1 MARSFSANVLAG
13 LNGGSSP
20 VWLLEVD
27 SETTTFRWATASCN
41 VTAVPTWSGNNF
53 DGSRLEQDGLGD
65 VTTKADLSKGG
76 NRAELS
82 GFTFK
87 LLNGDLYSDTL
98 ASEQFSGRRVEL
110 RLIFIDKTSPSW
122 TNGGKIWKGY
132 ITEPPT
138 WDERFIYFTCSPSW
152 VSRHKTLPPRVLTSA
167 EFPDLISDNEGRRI
181 PIVLGD
187 WRLGLGQNRSGIASN
202 RSPGAS
208 EVIHRDYFTGILD
221 RPFQRTGNNATYN
234 PRAMFADH
242 YLKNF
247 PVPLQEGSK
256 FVWNEARKIWTRA
269 YVHGATF
276 GGIGDFFNGI
286 TALGCFASSLDILT
300 TIHFVPIV
308 DDINSANVSNLS
320 YAVDEDDSNYTE
332 LNGAS
337 DVASY
342 EIPAIFGSG
351 SNASAAGLYFW
362 IDRSGFVDDKVQF
375 RINGGAWTDVPTYGA
390 LYGPAATYTSTGEG
404 TFGGVRVEFK
414 YTQVGG
420 FDGASFKIYSVYWGI
435 TETNGGTRG
444 ELFETGSGL
453 IYERWIDSA
462 THTTAKS
469 AGDLIENPAAAIE
482 ALLAHYCDI
491 NPEDTNGALVFDGAD
506 YLALRSNESLEA
518 IPGAFTI
525 AAWVYITESP
535 ISTPH
540 SILRK
545 CDSVAGPTAA
555 PYDFYI
561 SAAAKL
567 TLYVGNGAA
576 EAGLIGATS
585 LSPNTWYFVA
595 ATWDGTTGTVY
606 LNGASDGSS
615 VLGLTA
621 ADAGI
626 EGAIGGNGNL
636 ANSGLTGRLDELQ
649 VWNYAR
655 SSATLAAE
663 YTSKT
668 YHAQGEEGLIL
679 LCHFD
684 EGAGNHFRD
693 ASGMNNDPLHT
704 GSTTTPSSWA
714 TGTIETPGGVNVS
727 AFDDLHSNKSAW
739 KLATILSVIEDSK
752 LSLDIIKDIC
762 NEFALAYL
770 QDGAGLEKVARIE
783 ALGNPA
789 AITGTHIL
797 TEGKNSS
804 ARVTRGKI
812 TDVRNE
818 FYFHYN
824 RNASSKQYDSLL
836 FCTNPSAGAF
846 KGTFCNFATDAE
858 TYWTKCR
865 DAYKETKQVLKWE
878 FFSNFIR
885 DRDTAELACK
895 AFVSWLTKLP
905 YFFSFTNSLS
915 LLELELF
922 DNKKITHALLPAQF
936 DPLTVGSEQFRL
948 VEQTI
953 QPSRNR
959 QKLVFRSVGN
969 ETLTPPSL
977 SLPGVG
983 APSLD
988 LNADSITKLADGDP
1002 LALWENDS
1010 GAGEF
1015 SGSGG
1020 TEPKFRSSLGPKGGA
1035 CIIFD
1040 GSTQYMDCAG
1050 TIKLADIVAAGAF
1063 TIFAV
1068 LKVSAIATSAVAP
1081 FSNDTLLGESVGSK
1095 FALAFRDG
1103 TPDALLAVYDGA
1115 TQEIASKPNLGDWD
1129 LLEFVHNG
1137 SDIFSQINEGG
1148 FVSKSAGSI
1157 TDLTGDLIL
1166 GRDQTGAF
1174 YFNGSLARLVVY
1186 NSKLSDEDARLV
1198 RESLNTLYG
1207 IY

>member
-27 SETTTFRWATASCN
+27 SETTTFRWATAACN
-41 VTAVPTWSGNNF
+41 STAVPTWSGNDF

-65 VTTKADLSKGG
+65 VTTKADLSRGG

-82 GFTFK
+82 NFTFK
-87 LLNGDLYSDTL
+87 LLNADLYSDTL
-98 ASEQFSGRRVEL
+98 ASHYFSGRRVEL

-138 WDERFIYFTCSPSW
+138 WDERYIYFTCSPSW
-152 VSRHKTLPPRVLTSA
+152 VSRHKTLPPRIITSA
-167 EFPDLISDNEGRRI
+167 EFPNLISDNEGRRV

-187 WRLGLGQNRSGIASN
+187 WRLGLGQNRSGVASN
-202 RSPGAS
+202 RSPSSS
-208 EVIHRDYFTGILD
+208 EVIHRDYFPGILD
-221 RPFQRTGNNATYN
+221 RPFQRSGNNATYN
-234 PRAMFADH
+234 PRAIFADH

-256 FVWNEARKIWTRA
+256 FIWNPERKVWTQINAKA
-269 YVHGATF
+269 ATF

-286 TALGCFASSLDILT
+286 TALGCFATSLDIQNT
-300 TIHFVPIV
+300 THLVPIV
-308 DDINSANVSNLS
+308 DEINSANVSNLS

-332 LNGAS
+332 LNSAT

-342 EIPAIFGSG
+342 EIPAIFGKG

-375 RINGGAWTDVPTYGA
+375 RVNGGAWTDVGTYGA
-390 LYGPAATYTSTGEG
+390 LTGPAATYTSTGDG

-420 FDGASFKIYSVYWGI
+420 FDGASFKIYSVFWAFS
-435 TETNGGTRG
+435 ERAGGVSG
-444 ELFETGSGL
+444 ALFETGSGL
-453 IYERWIDSA
+453 IYERWIDA
-462 THTTAKS
+462 PGHTTAKS

-491 NPEDTNGALVFDGAD
+491 NPEDTNGAAVFDGAD
-506 YLALRSNESLEA
+506 YLALRSNETLEA
-518 IPGAFTI
+518 ISGAFTI

-555 PYDFYI
+555 PYDFYV

-567 TLYVGNGAA
+567 TFYVGDGAS
-576 EAGLIGATS
+576 EAGIIGATS

-595 ATWDGTTGTVY
+595 ATWDGTTATVY

-615 VLGLTA
+615 ILGITA
-621 ADAGI
+621 ADSGI

-649 VWNYAR
+649 IWNYAR
-655 SSATLAAE
+655 SAATLAAE
-663 YTSKT
+663 YTAKT
-668 YHAQGEEGLIL
+668 YHTPGEEGLLL

-714 TGTIETPGGVNVS
+714 TGNIEAPAGVNVS
-727 AFDDLHSNKSAW
+727 SFDDLHSNKNSW
-739 KLATILSVIEDSK
+739 KLATVLSVIEDAK
-752 LSLDIIKDIC
+752 LSLEIIKDIC
-762 NEFALAYL
+762 NEFFIAYL
-770 QDGAGLEKVARIE
+770 QDGEGLEKVARIE
-783 ALGNPA
+783 ALGTPA
-789 AITGTHIL
+789 AINGTHIL
-797 TEGKNSS
+797 LEGNNST

-818 FYFHYN
+818 FYFYYN
-824 RNASSKQYDSLL
+824 RNASSLEYDSLL
-836 FCTNPSAGAF
+836 FCTNPSASVF
-846 KGTFCNFATDAE
+846 KSSFCNFTSDAE
-858 TYWTKCR
+858 TYWAKCR
-865 DAYKETKQVLKWE
+865 TAYTETKQVLKWE
-878 FFSNFIR
+878 FRSNLIR
-885 DRDTAELACK
+885 DHETAELACK

-915 LLELELF
+915 LLELECF
-922 DNKKITHALLPAQF
+922 DNKKITHALLPSQF
-936 DPLTVGSEQFRL
+936 DPLIVGSEQFRL

-959 QKLVFRSVGN
+959 QRLVFRSVGN
-969 ETLTPPSL
+969 ETLLPPSL
-977 SLPGVG
+977 ALPGAGGPV
-983 APSLD
+983 LD
-988 LNADSITKLADGDP
+988 LNADSIQGRSDGDSLP
-1002 LALWENDS
+1002 KWLNDS
-1010 GAGEF
+1010 GSGEF
-1015 SGSGG
+1015 TSGGG
-1020 TEPKFRSSLGPKGGA
+1020 TEPKYRATLGPKGGA
-1035 CIIFD
+1035 CVNFD
-1040 GSTQYMDCAG
+1040 GVAQFMQSAL
-1050 TIKLADIVAAGAF
+1050 KVSDIVGAGSEF

-1068 LKVSAIATSAVAP
+1068 VNITAIASAAINP
-1081 FSNDTLLGESVGSK
+1081 FDNDTLLGETVGDK

-1103 TPDALLAVYDGA
+1103 TPDALAAVYDGA
-1115 TQEIASKPNLGDWD
+1115 TKEANVKPNPGDWE
-1129 LLEFVHNG
+1129 LLEYYHNG
-1137 SDIFSQINEGG
+1137 SELGVQLNEGG
-1148 FVSKSAGSI
+1148 FSTVAAGAI
-1157 TDLTGDLIL
+1157 TDLTGDLLL
-1166 GRDQTGAF
+1166 GVDSSSAF
-1174 YFNGSLARLVVY
+1174 FFDGSLARFVVY
-1186 NSKLSDEDARLV
+1186 NSKLSDENAKLV